1 MYNSTYFFVRRIMCI
16 SSTFTYTEK
25 GHRTGFSYYGA
36 LPTAVDS
43 NSPDIMVQN
52 VCIGV
57 VLSVFCELCVSVCG
71 NRLCGFISV
80 SSVPLYLVESGFF
93 VIIVEGRE
101 EGAFAQTFP
110 AERLRESFSS
120 VFLLLLSLSGQ
131 SFPFP
136 PLGEGD
142 GGGGGEKGEE
152 EGEKKKTCVKEDL
165 PIITNTRTC
174 V

>member
-1 MYNSTYFFVRRIMCI
+1 MWLYVY
-16 SSTFTYTEK
+16 
-25 GHRTGFSYYGA
+25 
-36 LPTAVDS
+36 
-43 NSPDIMVQN
+43 
-52 VCIGV
+52 
-57 VLSVFCELCVSVCG
+57 
-71 NRLCGFISV
+71 V

-93 VIIVEGRE
+93 VIIVERRE

-142 GGGGGEKGEE
+142 GGGGEKGEE

-165 PIITNTRTC
+165 PIITNARTC

>member
-1 MYNSTYFFVRRIMCI
+1 MCTTAHISFVRRILCI
-16 SSTFTYTEK
+16 SSTFYIQRKVIELDFLTTLL
-25 GHRTGFSYYGA
+25 

-80 SSVPLYLVESGFF
+80 SSVPLYLDESGFF

-101 EGAFAQTFP
+101 EGAFAQTSP

-142 GGGGGEKGEE
+142 GGGGEKGED

-165 PIITNTRTC
+165 PIITNARTC